1 MSKKMGYFSLIA
13 VVLLFISIGFVS
25 AADTE
30 NINSA
35 DLQMDDSS
43 SNIAIE
49 EDREIT
55 QTASEDY
62 SSDDVNYATATSDLN
77 EVNNS
82 NEDYSLK
89 ESNKENMVS
98 EDDTKKIV
106 PNATVIKATNTVVT
120 VNAGQKFTV
129 TLYDKASNMK
139 LQNQS
144 ISFKINGKIY
154 NRTTNSRGV
163 ASLKITKLNPGAY
176 PITFTYAGNNY
187 YKGSSGK
194 STLTVNKIVSKISAY
209 DFRQNYGDNNY
220 YTIRLYSEL
229 ENKIPNM
236 KVSFTINGKT
246 LTKTTNSNGRASIK
260 INLKSGRYTIK
271 IKFKGNAIYTS
282 KTVRK
287 NVVIFKN
294 STKLIRQT
302 SGNTYVKGERFGLY
316 LKDVKNVA
324 LQSRKVKIK
333 IGGVT
338 YTRTTNAKGL
348 VSIPLDKI
356 GSFNV
361 IYKYINA
368 TNSFMSSSGTC
379 KIKVIKNKTTLVA
392 HDRNLINGESGSFA
406 IRLLDA
412 HSKPMS
418 GERILVRLDGENHN
432 LTTNANGY
440 VYLKFTLKT
449 GDYTVKYAYYN
460 SNPDASSSG
469 SNTITV
475 WANRT
480 YISGPNMAMVEGVS
494 KNYSVTLYDQF
505 KKVLPN
511 KVITITVNNK
521 TYTVKTNSKGVATQA
536 LKLSKGNYTIKY
548 SFAGDEK
555 YPHSNGTKTITVS
568 AVTNT
573 FGVYLFGANMKDINL
588 KTISSYHVGN
598 IFLNYYAIEH
608 WGVNEVKSFIS
619 KANSYG
625 IKVHIWMQCFY
636 NGGWV
641 NPSTCGDSYKKKVI
655 KEAVSY
661 ANIPGVAGIHLD
673 YLRYPGTAYQY
684 SGAVS
689 QITTFTK
696 NLVNAV
702 KEVDEN
708 LILSAAI
715 MPETSS
721 NPYYYGQDSSQLGK
735 YLDVIMP
742 MAYKGNY
749 GQPSSWLKKT
759 ASYFASHCGNAQIWL
774 TLQSYRSDSDVTKL
788 TAAELKK
795 DSQNA
800 LDGGAKGVV
809 FFRHQYTNYFD
820 MNTLIIKS
828 EKASEVVTSTQD
840 ITSSS
845 FTLSEI
851 INAANTVKSY
861 YASNLKLPN
870 TVKIGSVSVT
880 MSEYLYYASLAI
892 VNINNGDKSDIEAF
906 TDSIIEPGNPD
917 LGDDISSK
925 LLYKDGYVDSADR
938 TYKFIL
944 DYLQGPNYSTTTVGK
959 VPFTQLVDAFSR
971 VLSYYG
977 ENSALPNYV
986 TINTISSSS
995 SSTNGADTSSITSL
1009 ALSLT
1014 KNLTTVYSKAVTL
1027 FNWVRDN
1034 VEYSYYYNSQQGAAK
1049 TLKLKSGN
1057 CCDQSNLYVS
1067 LCRVINITV
1076 RYVHGNCHFSDGW
1089 YGHVWTE
1096 VYVNGKWY
1104 SADPIS
1110 SRNTFGT
1117 INNWNTNTVTIYN
1130 RYTDLPF

>member
-1 MSKKMGYFSLIA
+1 MSKKMGYIALIA
-13 VVLLFISIGFVS
+13 VVLLFISIGSIS
-25 AADTE
+25 ATDTE
-30 NINSA
+30 NTSSV
-35 DLQMDDSS
+35 DLSRDDSS

-49 EDREIT
+49 ENSEIT
-55 QTASEDY
+55 QMNSEDS
-62 SSDDVNYATATSDLN
+62 SSDDIKCATANSDLN
-77 EVNNS
+77 DVNNL
-82 NEDYSLK
+82 NEDSDSLK
-89 ESNKENMVS
+89 ESDRKNKISENDNKV
-98 EDDTKKIV
+98 V
-106 PNATVIKATNTVVT
+106 PNATVIKATNTAVT
-120 VNAGQKFTV
+120 VNTNQSFTV
-129 TLYDKASNMK
+129 TLYDKNSNIK
-139 LQNQS
+139 LAGQI

-154 NRTTNSRGV
+154 NRTTNSKGV
-163 ASLKITKLNPGAY
+163 ASLKFTNLSPGAY

-187 YKGSSGK
+187 YKASSGK

-209 DFRQNYGDNNY
+209 DFRQNYGDNKY

-229 ENKIPNM
+229 ANQLPKM
-236 KVSFTINGKT
+236 QVTFTINGKT
-246 LTKTTNSNGRASIK
+246 FIRTTNSKGRASIK
-260 INLKSGRYTIK
+260 INFNPGRYIIK
-271 IKFKGNAIYTS
+271 IKFKGNSIYTA

-302 SGNTYVKGERFGLY
+302 SNKIYVKGERFGLY
-316 LKDVKNVA
+316 LKDVKSVA
-324 LQSRKVKIK
+324 LPSRKVKIN

-338 YTRTTNAKGL
+338 YTRTTNSKGF
-348 VSIPLDKI
+348 VSIPLTKI
-356 GSFNV
+356 GSFKV

-368 TNSFMSSSGTC
+368 TNSFMSSSGSC
-379 KIKVIKNKTTLVA
+379 KINVIKNKTTLVA
-392 HDRNLINGESGSFA
+392 NNHNLIDGERGMFS

-412 HSKPMS
+412 HSKPIA
-418 GERILVRLDGENHN
+418 GKTILASLEGVIHH
-432 LTTNANGY
+432 LTTNDNGY
-440 VYLKFTLKT
+440 VYLNFTLKT
-449 GDYTVKYAYYN
+449 GNYTVKYAYKDI
-460 SNPDASSSG
+460 NPDLSSSG
-469 SNTITV
+469 SKTITV

-494 KNYSVTLYDQF
+494 KDYSVTLYNQF

-511 KVITITVNNK
+511 KVITITVDNK
-521 TYTVKTNSKGVATQA
+521 TYSVKTNSKGIATQS

-548 SFAGDEK
+548 EFAGDEK
-555 YPHSNGTKTITVS
+555 YPHANGTKTITVS
-568 AVTNT
+568 SITNT
-573 FGVYLFGANMKDINL
+573 FGVYLFGTNMKNINL
-588 KTISSYHVGN
+588 KSVSSYHVGN
-598 IFLNYYAIEH
+598 IFLNYYAIEY
-608 WGVNEVKSFIS
+608 WGLSEVKSFIS

-641 NPSTCGDSYKKKVI
+641 NPSTCGDSYKQKI
-655 KEAVSY
+655 INEAVSY
-661 ANIPGVAGIHLD
+661 AKIQGIGGIHLD

-684 SGAVS
+684 SGAVE

-702 KEVDEN
+702 KAVDKN
-708 LILSAAI
+708 LMISAAI

-721 NPYYYGQDSSQLGK
+721 NAYYYGQDSSKLGN

-749 GQPSSWLKKT
+749 GQPSSWLKET

-788 TAAELKK
+788 SVAELKK

-820 MNTLIIKS
+820 MDTLIIKS
-828 EKASEVVTSTQD
+828 EKTSDTVTSTRD
-840 ITSSS
+840 ITSVS
-845 FTLSEI
+845 FTLSDI
-851 INAANTVKSY
+851 INASNTVKSY
-861 YASNLKLPN
+861 YVSNSKLPN
-870 TVKIGSVSVT
+870 TVKIGSVSVK

-892 VNINNGDKSDIEAF
+892 VNINNGDYSDIVAL
-906 TDSIIEPGNPD
+906 TDSIIEPANPN
-917 LGDDISSK
+917 LGDDISSQ
-925 LLYKDGYVDSADR
+925 LLYKDGYLDSANR

-944 DYLQGPNYSTTTVGK
+944 NYLQGPNYSTTTVGK
-959 VPFTQLVDAFSR
+959 VAFTQLVEAFAR
-971 VLSYYG
+971 VISYYG
-977 ENSALPNYV
+977 ENTALPNYV
-986 TINTISSSS
+986 AINTVLTSS
-995 SSTNGADTSSITSL
+995 SSTGGADTSSITSL

-1014 KNLTTVYSKAVTL
+1014 KNLSSEYSKAVTL

-1034 VEYSYYYNSQQGAAK
+1034 VKYSYYYNSQQGAVK

-1130 RYTDLPF
+1130 RYTNLPF